1 MKASAARL
9 TGPHE
14 RVRVDRWLWAA
25 RFYKTRSLAS
35 EAIQGGRVRV
45 NGVRAKPA
53 KEVGAGDQVET
64 RIGELTWTVVVRDV
78 REKRGSAAQA
88 ALLFEETPESRERR
102 ELHLAQRRLA
112 PVPGAEA
119 GRPTKRDRRR
129 IESLRARR
137 R

>member
-1 MKASAARL
+1 M

-53 KEVGAGDQVET
+53 REVGAGDQVET
-64 RIGELTWTVVVRDV
+64 MIGELTWTVVVRDV

-102 ELHLAQRRLA
+102 ELHLAERRLA
-112 PVPGAEA
+112 PVPGAEG

-129 IESLRARR
+129 IESLRGRGG
-137 R
+137 